1 MMVLIQMDFPL
12 HPKRTPWKFSRF
24 QAVHLADPRWAKFPF
39 WHPFNM
45 IFFHNLGPGSSK
57 KAEIRVELQLQ
68 HEAHSSAF
76 FVVKD
81 LDLCIWFLITG
92 IDPSLHFPTK
102 KNSPHFFLY
111 SKNGWSESPGFNPKK
126 HTKKSQQT
134 SCDVCD
140 TVFECRGVSLS
151 VSTLNRIPPRGCEMY
166 KNFINFSRF
175 APAISCFDPIRS
187 DGWWMDGWSRGVV
200 GTPQKMGQNSHQHEF
215 CMVQILQWFSNEG
228 FDFWLARCLLA
239 LKNPASKVTL
249 RRLFG
254 NFIRMDPSERA
265 TGKKKRHLFSVSF
278 CF

>member
-81 LDLCIWFLITG
+81 LDLCIWSLITG

-102 KNSPHFFLY
+102 RTPPIFFVFQKRVVRVSRIQPEKTHQKITTNLMWRLWHRFRV
-111 SKNGWSESPGFNPKK
+111 SWSVVECLN
-126 HTKKSQQT
+126 TQQDPT
-134 SCDVCD
+134 TRLRNVQELHQL
-140 TVFECRGVSLS
+140 FSLRS
-151 VSTLNRIPPRGCEMY
+151 SDKLLW
-166 KNFINFSRF
+166 S
-175 APAISCFDPIRS
+175 DPIR
-187 DGWWMDGWSRGVV
+187 WMMDGWMESRSCWDSTKNGAEQSPAWILY
-200 GTPQKMGQNSHQHEF
+200 GPDPP
-215 CMVQILQWFSNEG
+215 MVFKWRLW
-228 FDFWLARCLLA
+228 LLA
-239 LKNPASKVTL
+239 GPMFVGA
-249 RRLFG
+249 
-254 NFIRMDPSERA
+254 
-265 TGKKKRHLFSVSF
+265 
-278 CF
+278 